1 MREFG
6 LDDILSVTTGRLLSR
21 RGMDGIYEIL
31 SYMTGTSVFT
41 HQLPRVAGECAPE
54 ILRQHPQL
62 ADVVL
67 KRKVSLL
74 MLQRMLEEAE
84 TKYGKT
90 LPIKPLDNYVG
101 QDPIEELVDKM
112 GPDRVIPVVVDE

>member
-6 LDDILSVTTGRLLSR
+6 LDAILSVTTGRLLSR
-21 RGMDGIYEIL
+21 RHMDGIYEIL

-41 HQLPRVAGECAPE
+41 HQLPRVADECKPE

-62 ADVVL
+62 SDVQL
-67 KRKVSLL
+67 TRTLSENAL
-74 MLQRMLEEAE
+74 MSWLEDQESRF
-84 TKYGKT
+84 GKT
-90 LPIKPLDNYVG
+90 LPIQPLRGYVG
-101 QDPIEELVDKM
+101 QDPIEELVDKV